1 MANTDNLEIEV
12 AWMHYI
18 SGLSQ
23 AEIADRRGLSRMR
36 VHRLIQAA
44 QDKGYIKIFVDSFP
58 DHCLAL
64 EEQLIQR
71 YGLTSCKVVPVV
83 DNGTMFDS
91 IELVGSAAAL
101 FLHGK
106 LESTAERSIGIG
118 SGRTIAAMARALPAI
133 RRPNTTFVSITGDFA
148 ALNAANPFEVINTLV
163 NKTEGVGF
171 ALTAPLILESREDRD
186 LFLKQTAVQRTLARA
201 ETAEFFLIGLGHL
214 GSHSYLGSYD
224 LILRDEEGNLIRK
237 GVVADL
243 AGHLLD
249 QNGKPVE
256 GELADRMLSM
266 RRDVLMEKPTF
277 AVCSGC
283 EKAHALL
290 AALRSGM
297 LNGVIASEDLVR
309 AVLDLDA

>member
-1 MANTDNLEIEV
+1 MANADSLEIEV

-18 SGLSQ
+18 SGLTQ

-36 VHRLIQAA
+36 VHRMIQAA

-64 EEQLIQR
+64 EDELIQR
-71 YGLTSCKVVPVV
+71 YGLTSCKVVPVI
-83 DNGTMFDS
+83 DGGTMFDS

-186 LFLKQTAVQRTLARA
+186 LFLKQTAVQRTLARG

-214 GSHSYLGSYD
+214 GAHSYLGGYD
-224 LILRDEEGNLIRK
+224 LILRDEENKLIQN
-237 GVVADL
+237 GIVADL

-249 QNGKPVE
+249 QNGQAVE
-256 GELADRMLSM
+256 GGLADRMLSL
-266 RRDVLMEKPTF
+266 RRDVLMERPTY
-277 AVCSGC
+277 AVCSGR

-309 AVLDLDA
+309 AALDLDA